1 MEENKILR
9 KKTGRDLARRRKSLE
24 EGNEDGKKFSGFR
37 AFWERIGKQ
46 GFFTL
51 IFATSIVFVCF
62 VGQDPPGLRSLGE
75 VAPEN
80 IYSDRPFS
88 FQSEIRRKEAE
99 EWIRSSTPREFSRN
113 RAGEEGFKK
122 AMVRL
127 EEGLILLSSMDEDVR
142 LNASASLL
150 EELESNFNLEL
161 DNDEFNALFLWR
173 KFSDPL
179 TFLKSLKI
187 N

>member
-1 MEENKILR
+1 MEENKTLR

-24 EGNEDGKKFSGFR
+24 EGNENGQNFSGFR
-37 AFWERIGKQ
+37 AFWEKFGKQ

-51 IFATSIVFVCF
+51 IFATSIVFICF

-88 FQSEIRRKEAE
+88 FQSEIRRREAE

-113 RAGEEGFKK
+113 RAGEGK
-122 AMVRL
+122 L
-127 EEGLILLSSMDEDVR
+127 
-142 LNASASLL
+142 
-150 EELESNFNLEL
+150 
-161 DNDEFNALFLWR
+161 
-173 KFSDPL
+173 
-179 TFLKSLKI
+179 
-187 N
+187 